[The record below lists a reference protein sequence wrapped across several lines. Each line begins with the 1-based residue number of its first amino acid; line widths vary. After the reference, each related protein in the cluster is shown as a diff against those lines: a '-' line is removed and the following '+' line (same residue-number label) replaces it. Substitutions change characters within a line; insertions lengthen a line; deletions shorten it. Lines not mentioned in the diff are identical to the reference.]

1 MTNRK
6 TQSMNNNN
14 KIFHGFENCTSRLTL
29 LNCSRK
35 PHKWTRT
42 SRADLTSSPNEE
54 KPSIKPH
61 ERQGVSFLLSYS
73 DMALISFRMPPA

>member
-1 MTNRK
+1 M
-6 TQSMNNNN
+6 QSQA
-14 KIFHGFENCTSRLTL
+14 
-29 LNCSRK
+29 
-35 PHKWTRT
+35 TRT
-42 SRADLTSSPNEE
+42 ASLTDTNGQGRSRADLTSSLNEE

>member
-1 MTNRK
+1 M
-6 TQSMNNNN
+6 
-14 KIFHGFENCTSRLTL
+14 FHGFENCASRLTL

-35 PHKWTRT
+35 PHGHKWTRT

-73 DMALISFRMPPA
+73 DMALISVRISPA

>member
-1 MTNRK
+1 
-6 TQSMNNNN
+6 MNNNN
-14 KIFHGFENCTSRLTL
+14 KMFHGFENCASRLTL
-29 LNCSRK
+29 LNCSLSHTNCEFNG
-35 PHKWTRT
+35 HKWTRT

-73 DMALISFRMPPA
+73 DMALISVRISPA